1 MSGIQDGGFT
11 LPDFMVITDLGGEQH
26 AIDRR
31 SIITMTNS
39 IPKDAPEGF
48 VMGGKEIV
56 TVIINS
62 PVGIINYHTRET
74 LISLIKRVNKASS
87 IKEHTYQ
94 RGKDE

>member
-1 MSGIQDGGFT
+1 MNGIQDGDFT

-39 IPKDAPEGF
+39 IPKDPPEGF

-56 TVIINS
+56 SVIINS
-62 PVGIINYHTRET
+62 PAGLITYSTRET
-74 LISLIKRVNKASS
+74 LISLLKRVAKTGG
-87 IKEHTYQ
+87 IRKYTYQ
-94 RGKDE
+94 RGKNE

>member
-1 MSGIQDGGFT
+1 MSEFQYGDFNR
-11 LPDFMVITDLGGEQH
+11 PDFMVITDLGGDKH

-62 PVGIINYHTRET
+62 PAGLITYHTRET
-74 LISLIKRVNKASS
+74 LISLLKRVNKAGS

-94 RGKDE
+94 RSKDE

>member
-1 MSGIQDGGFT
+1 MSGIQDGDFT

-62 PVGIINYHTRET
+62 PVGTISYHTRET

>member
-1 MSGIQDGGFT
+1 MSETQNSNFT

-39 IPKDAPEGF
+39 VPKDPPEGF
-48 VMGGKEIV
+48 VMGGKQIV
-56 TVIINS
+56 SVIINS
-62 PVGIINYHTRET
+62 PAGLITYSTRET
-74 LISLIKRVNKASS
+74 LISLLKRVAKTSGLR
-87 IKEHTYQ
+87 EYTYQ

>member
-1 MSGIQDGGFT
+1 MRGIQDADFT

-31 SIITMTNS
+31 SIITMTNA

-62 PVGIINYHTRET
+62 PAGIISYHTRET
-74 LISLIKRVNKASS
+74 LLSLIKRVNKASS

-94 RGKDE
+94 RGKGE